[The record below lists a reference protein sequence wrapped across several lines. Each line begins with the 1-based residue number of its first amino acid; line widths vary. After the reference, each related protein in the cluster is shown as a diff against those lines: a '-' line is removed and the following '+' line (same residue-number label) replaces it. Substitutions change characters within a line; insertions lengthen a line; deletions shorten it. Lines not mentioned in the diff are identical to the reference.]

1 MTIPEVPQHEPGS
14 GVPRDSSPA
23 DGAAIQQ
30 RQSSV
35 LIPAATDGEAPSPPP
50 KRYSKPYIF
59 GAIGLVI
66 GLLLGV
72 LGTVTVGGMVEAGK
86 ASAAAEAEAKKPK
99 PLADAV
105 NKCQLSGKAISAKL
119 GDEGRSLSLDGKGE
133 DDLNGLAW
141 SDIQCALKA
150 VNVPDY
156 VQEQMKSTRALD
168 GTQRESWDNFSV
180 SWSYH
185 PNTGMNVVLRF
196 TDV

>member
-1 MTIPEVPQHEPGS
+1 MTIPEVPQHQPGS
-14 GVPRDSSPA
+14 GVRRNSGGA
-23 DGAAIQQ
+23 DDATIQHE
-30 RQSSV
+30 QSRIA
-35 LIPAATDGEAPSPPP
+35 IPAVADAEAPSPPA
-50 KRYSKPYIF
+50 KRRSQTYIF
-59 GAIGLVI
+59 GVIGLVL
-66 GLLLGV
+66 GALLGV
-72 LGTVTVGGMVEAGK
+72 IGTITIGGMVEAGK
-86 ASAAAEAEAKKPK
+86 ATAAAEAEAKKPK

-119 GDEGRSLSLDGKGE
+119 GDDGRSLSLDGQGE
-133 DDLNGLAW
+133 EDLNGLAW
-141 SDIQCALKA
+141 SDIQCVLKA